1 MGNVR
6 LKEMGIVARE
16 RGRHGTRVSVGEQE
30 ETVKPSNKRE
40 IGQDGSRSTRR
51 PAHMAGSGLGLWQV
65 CTRRHMGRR
74 GSWLISKPPPPLT
87 LSPGFHGLG
96 EATTSCLSRVDL
108 AYPTLPTVIMSLLPP
123 RGSVVRIS
131 ILLQA
136 LKLTQFWYFH
146 DHPGQGVP
154 FHPVPCEIAIH
165 LLHGPNPTYINNVL
179 LQQVSVVN
187 INIMDIMS
195 SF

>member
-1 MGNVR
+1 
-6 LKEMGIVARE
+6 MGIVGRE

-87 LSPGFHGLG
+87 LTRLPWLRGSDHVLSASCWFGLPYTPHSDH
-96 EATTSCLSRVDL
+96 EFTT
-108 AYPTLPTVIMSLLPP
+108 PPPP

-136 LKLTQFWYFH
+136 LKLTQFWFLH

-154 FHPVPCEIAIH
+154 FHPVHCKIAIH
-165 LLHGPNPTYINNVL
+165 LLHGPNPYYCRYL
-179 LQQVSVVN
+179 LNQETRITLTSWIVVKYE
-187 INIMDIMS
+187 
-195 SF
+195 F